1 MQHIRLKTMVT
12 RTGLTV
18 LVTTVLVTSCIDQR
32 YDITK
37 GLSTSITFGGDS
49 LTLPLGSTDTIRLG
63 AFLDPD
69 DVELMKTMEDGG
81 YALNVK
87 DSLSVDVPK
96 IDQQSLRIDDKTFTQ
111 QQTVNFGDINLD
123 DFSIPGLSVNSDINF
138 SFNAISLGDFAV
150 PAINQN
156 QSFGAGMSGYAPT
169 DLAVDDINVSGGSND
184 LFANITLPPDPGVPS
199 IPVKVD
205 DPDDVAFNSTED
217 VNYTISVPDGVSD
230 IDSVLLADTP
240 PATFSVSLELAGA
253 SGVITTGRIVPIVSI
268 DPSDLFV
275 FDNLPGGT
283 IEFEAKDSLTV
294 NNAFKLTKQYT
305 IKELNIGGNPN
316 ANNELS
322 VTDQIVS
329 SGTMGMKG
337 VYVLS
342 DKIDEVRTL
351 DLLVK
356 VSINDMVIKSMVFNI
371 PTIQS
376 NISGNTAFN
385 IDNSVPGDI
394 NKVNSVLFDPDRHS
408 IRFNLKAEA
417 GTLPPM
423 RSSAFTIDYLTIQ
436 FPEEFKFKPRAG
448 LSGSTLSLTNVS
460 FNPTTGY
467 PIELELE
474 SFDLSETPIT
484 SNRLQWQDNITY
496 SGNVSF
502 SGRINSAD
510 IPSSS
515 NDTKMN
521 LVISS
526 DLGFNSA
533 EIETNNKEI
542 ALAPMNIPISF
553 DINITD
559 RIKRLDTIK
568 LKPGTMISL
577 RINKPSLPLSLAG
590 NNLTLAFPSLFAFKP
605 ALINN
610 RIVINDTIP
619 DLIELELASLNIDKD
634 LSETGSL
641 VLNENISVQ
650 GDIVLRSGTVN
661 TTAIENLT
669 NEKLNLMAS
678 TDDLTISSTSLQLKA
693 LSTNYA
699 DSMVLDL
706 PTIDLPEEILSL
718 DSILLANGAQ
728 LQLDINITNMPSLS
742 KPLIANIEL
751 DFPSLLGFSPGVAEA
766 GNVIKINQAFVGGK
780 LSKTI
785 GLEGLFFDGKDLG
798 GKLDINEKVKFD
810 VGVSVDEATVNSEQL
825 TSQPIT
831 VSVDVK
837 LTGIQFEEVYGK
849 LNPGIPAQ
857 NQHIAIS
864 GLPSFLQGD
873 SIVLDITKPV
883 ITLETKTNLG
893 IPIVIDLLMK
903 PFKKGALIPGAEQ
916 AIQLNLPKATSVSS
930 AKTTRF
936 WIAPDSAGMPQ
947 DYIFVP
953 ADIQLLFKT
962 IPDDIQFALQ
972 AGTDVTQQHYIN
984 LTADYFMDVK
994 YDVTVPLAFGED
1006 LLIVMRD
1013 TISDLDPA
1021 IGETALAGKSLELL
1035 GTFQNSIPLDLEV
1048 ELIPLDGNNAPIDVQ
1063 PVRQTIS
1070 AGARDGSPTTSEITL
1085 KLIDPDGKL
1094 KDLRGFELTFRG
1106 SSNSTV
1112 AGAPITPNNYVIA
1125 ELKARLAGGLTIDP
1139 STL

>member
-1 MQHIRLKTMVT
+1 MAIRS
-12 RTGLTV
+12 GLPV
-18 LVTTVLVTSCIDQR
+18 LVAAVLITSCIDQR
-32 YDITK
+32 YDINN
-37 GLSTSITFGGDS
+37 GISTSITFGGDS

-63 AFLDPD
+63 DFLDPA

-96 IDQQSLRIDDKTFTQ
+96 IDQRSLRIDEKTFTQ
-111 QQTVNFGDINLD
+111 SQTVNFGDINLE

-138 SFNAISLGDFAV
+138 NFNAISLGNFTV
-150 PAINQN
+150 PSINPDPT
-156 QSFGAGMSGYAPT
+156 SFGAGMSGYAPT
-169 DLAVDDINVSGGSND
+169 DLSIDDINVNGGSND
-184 LFANITLPPDPGVPS
+184 LFASINLPPDPGVPS
-199 IPVKVD
+199 IPVKID
-205 DPDDVAFNSTED
+205 DPDDVSFSSTED
-217 VNYTISVPDGVSD
+217 VDYTITVPGGVSD
-230 IDSVLLADTP
+230 IDSVLLVDDPA
-240 PATFSVSLELAGA
+240 ATFSVTLELAGA

-268 DPSDLFV
+268 DPSDLFI
-275 FDNLPGGT
+275 FNDLPGGT

-294 NNAFKLTKQYT
+294 DNQFRLSKHYT

-316 ANNELS
+316 AKNELS

-329 SGTMGMKG
+329 TGSMGMKG

-342 DKIDEVRTL
+342 DKIDEIKTL

-376 NISGNTAFN
+376 NISGNTTFN
-385 IDNSVPGDI
+385 IDNSVPSDI
-394 NKVNSVLFDPDRHS
+394 KKVNTVLFDPDRHS

-423 RSSAFTIDYLTIQ
+423 RSSAFTIDYLTIE

-448 LSGSTLSLTNVS
+448 LSGSTLSLTNIS

-474 SFDLSETPIT
+474 TFDLSKTAIT
-484 SNRLQWQDNITY
+484 NNRLQWQDNITY

-502 SGRINSAD
+502 TGRINSAD
-510 IPSSS
+510 IPASS

-533 EIETNNKEI
+533 DIETNSKDI
-542 ALAPMNIPISF
+542 PLTDLDIPISF
-553 DINITD
+553 DINISD
-559 RIKRLDTIK
+559 RIERLDTIK
-568 LKPGTMISL
+568 LKPGTIISL
-577 RINKPSLPLSLAG
+577 RINKPALPLKIASNEDNRLRII
-590 NNLTLAFPSLFAFKP
+590 FPELFTFKP
-605 ALINN
+605 ALVNN
-610 RIVINDTIP
+610 HLFIDDTIP
-619 DLIELELASLNIDKD
+619 DLIELELASLNINK
-634 LSETGSL
+634 
-641 VLNENISVQ
+641 VLEADGGLLLEELINVKGGIE
-650 GDIVLRSGTVN
+650 LRSGTVN
-661 TTAIENLT
+661 TKEIENLT
-669 NEKLNLMAS
+669 GEKLNLMAS
-678 TDDLTISSTSLQLKA
+678 TDVLTISSTSLQLKA

-699 DSMVLDL
+699 DSTVLDL
-706 PTIDLPEEILSL
+706 PTIDLPKEILSL
-718 DSILLANGAQ
+718 DSILLASGAK
-728 LQLDINITNMPSLS
+728 LQLDINITNMPNLS
-742 KPLIANIEL
+742 KPLIANIKL
-751 DFPSLLGFSPGVAEA
+751 DFPSLLGFSPGMADVNNTIE
-766 GNVIKINQAFVGGK
+766 IHQAFVGGK

-810 VGVSVDEATVNSEQL
+810 VGVSVDKATVNSEQL

-831 VSVDVK
+831 VTVDVK

-849 LNPGIPAQ
+849 LNPGIEPQ
-857 NQHIAIS
+857 NQHIPIS

-883 ITLETKTNLG
+883 ITLETESNLG

-903 PFKKGALIPGAEQ
+903 PFRKGNLIPGAEQ
-916 AIQLNLPKATSVSS
+916 AIQLKLPKATSVNN

-947 DYIFVP
+947 GYVYVP
-953 ADIQLLFKT
+953 ANIQMLFRT

-972 AGTDVTQQHYIN
+972 AGTDITQQHYIN
-984 LTADYFMDVK
+984 LTADYFMKVK
-994 YDVTVPLAFGED
+994 YDVTVPFAFGED

-1048 ELIPLDGNNAPIDVQ
+1048 ELIPLDGNNAPIDVT
-1063 PVRQTIS
+1063 PVRQIIS

-1085 KLIDPDGKL
+1085 KLKDPDGKL
-1094 KDLRGFELTFRG
+1094 KNLRGFELTFRG

-1125 ELKARLAGGLTIDP
+1125 VLKARLAGGLTIDP